1 MGENTITRI
10 HSPDVAEVN
19 MSESGEKQI
28 KRNAVLYF
36 DSKRTSDRLEA
47 SNVERDQT
55 CLSVP
60 PIANDML

>member
-1 MGENTITRI
+1 MAKKVRGKSQDCSDEKRGKWSMGENTITRI

-36 DSKRTSDRLEA
+36 DSK
-47 SNVERDQT
+47 
-55 CLSVP
+55 
-60 PIANDML
+60 

>member
-36 DSKRTSDRLEA
+36 DSK
-47 SNVERDQT
+47 
-55 CLSVP
+55 
-60 PIANDML
+60 